1 MKRKQITTER
11 TDKMEATRLPQP
23 DLYQDEKGRKYFY
36 DNAKYILITLVV
48 LAHFI
53 SPLQSVHTS
62 VKGLWNMINTLHMPA
77 MIFISG
83 FFAKSYIK
91 KDGKINVQR
100 PVTYIILY
108 LAAQLAVGVFQ
119 HFMGIDV
126 PLSIFYARESLWF
139 LQCLAAWYIMLPVI
153 DKFKPLWVMIAAVAF
168 GFIIGYDSNVGH
180 LASLS
185 RMFVHFPFFLGGY
198 YCTQLSIDKIFT
210 KKAKIAAV
218 IILISMFGI
227 SVVAAPHFSAS
238 IITCNTRYMGIAGI
252 RDWPFLLR
260 WCARALFYIAAF
272 LLGISF
278 LALVPR
284 KKTFFT
290 KLGSRTLQVYI
301 LHRFLYILET
311 EYKWYEPFES
321 WWGVLVMM
329 LIAIVASYIL
339 SLKLFAYPF
348 EFLQSIKITK
358 FLKKED

>member
-1 MKRKQITTER
+1 
-11 TDKMEATRLPQP
+11 MEATRLPQP
-23 DLYQDEKGRKYFY
+23 DLYQDEKGRQYFY

-53 SPLQSVHTS
+53 SSFQELHTS
-62 VKGLWNMINTLHMPA
+62 IKALWNVINTFHMPA

-108 LAAQLAVGVFQ
+108 LASQLAVGVFQ

-153 DKFKPLWVMIAAVAF
+153 DKFKPMWVMIAVVAF
-168 GFIIGYDSNVGH
+168 GLIIGYDSKVGH

-198 YCTQLSIDKIFT
+198 YCTQESLNKLFT

-218 IILISMFGI
+218 IIFIALFGI
-227 SVVAAPHFSAS
+227 SVVTAPHFSDT
-238 IITCNTRYMGIAGI
+238 IIQSNTRYSVIPGVN
-252 RDWPFLLR
+252 DWPFLLR
-260 WCARALFYIAAF
+260 WCTRALFYIAAV
-272 LLGISF
+272 LLGASF
-278 LALVPR
+278 FALVPR

-290 KLGSRTLQVYI
+290 KLGARTLQVYI
-301 LHRFLYILET
+301 LHRFLYILLLEF
-311 EYKWYEPFES
+311 KWYEPLLS
-321 WWGVLVMM
+321 WWGFLVMV
-329 LIAIVASYIL
+329 LIAIVVSYIL
-339 SLKLFAYPF
+339 SLKIFAYPF

-358 FLKKED
+358 FLKKEE